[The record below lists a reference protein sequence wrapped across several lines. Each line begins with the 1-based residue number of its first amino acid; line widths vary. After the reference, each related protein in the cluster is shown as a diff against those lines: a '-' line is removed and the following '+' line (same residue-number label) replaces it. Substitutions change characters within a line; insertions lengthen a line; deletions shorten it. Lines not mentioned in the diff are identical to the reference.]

1 MDVQEFLKQK
11 GVEFELVPHAQ
22 TFTAQEV
29 AAAEHETGH
38 HFAKTVVAT
47 GGAETFMFVLPA
59 SRHVDFEKAAK
70 LVGKKVEMASEGEMK
85 KVFPDCEVG
94 AEPPFGSQ
102 IRRADLRGQGAGEV
116 RADRLPRGHAR
127 PDGEDELQGLQEAGE
142 AKGGQLRHHGGL
154 KRTARS

>member
-70 LVGKKVEMASEGEMK
+70 LVGQKVVMASEGEMK

-102 IRRADLRGQGAGEV
+102 YGVRTYVDRALEKCEQIVFRAGTH
-116 RADRLPRGHAR
+116 DRTVKMSYKAYKKLEKPKVASFAIM
-127 PDGEDELQGLQEAGE
+127 ED
-142 AKGGQLRHHGGL
+142 
-154 KRTARS
+154 